1 MEILVLTQSKM
12 KYTKFIVK
20 KFKGIDELELDL
32 TKYPIGKIF
41 PLVGLNES
49 GKTTILESLNFFQED
64 LPDGKKHEIL
74 HKKDS
79 GNFTGNIEIEAE
91 LLLEDSDNKIIKD
104 FLESKTLRLEKD
116 IEKITITK
124 KYTFNN
130 ASFEKSAS
138 TWSWKPELKVKT
150 GTQRSCKSLHS
161 VNKEVWNELVNEV
174 KKIIPKI
181 LYFPD
186 FLFDFP
192 TKIYLENIE
201 TLTSEKEKE
210 VQKEYRQ
217 IIDDILHTINSSYS
231 LNDFLTKL
239 KALTDTAKQ
248 SASSQIKQEISSI
261 LNQKIV
267 APWQEIFS
275 GPNKNIIIETGNDQ
289 TGYFIQLKVNEGTS
303 HFLINER
310 SLGFRWFFGFILF
323 TEFRKA
329 RADESG
335 EYLFLFDEP
344 ASNLHESS
352 QQKLLSLFEKL
363 IDKSKIIYST
373 HSPYLIN
380 PKFILNCFIVK
391 DTGRDNSNDYD
402 FRQNIKAIPHKQFVA
417 NYPNE
422 ETHFKP
428 ILDVLEFHATDF
440 ELTDKI
446 VFTEGKFDYY
456 TFKWVKDMFFA
467 DQCFDFKFY
476 PGASVDKYENIF
488 REYLAHNKKFIAIF
502 DADGT
507 ATTKGKGAKNRYL
520 KEISQELEK
529 QIFTLDDINIIF
541 DTFTTEKLFTEDE
554 KLQIQQKSFPS
565 ETSFNKNHFN
575 SAIQE
580 LFISEESFALSNE
593 TKENFKKIFEFI
605 KNKFT
610 PLDI

>member
-1 MEILVLTQSKM
+1 M

-20 KFKGIDELELDL
+20 KFKGIERLELDL
-32 TKYPIGKIF
+32 TKYPVGKIF

-64 LPDGKKHEIL
+64 LSDGKKHEIL

-79 GNFTGNIEIEAE
+79 GSFTGNIEVEAE
-91 LLLEDSDNKIIKD
+91 LLLDDGDNKIIKD
-104 FLESKTLRLEKD
+104 YLNSKSFKIEND
-116 IEKITITK
+116 IERITITK
-124 KYTFNN
+124 KYIFKN
-130 ASFEKSAS
+130 ASFEKSES
-138 TWSWKPELKVKT
+138 TWFWNPSLKVKT
-150 GTQRSCKSLHS
+150 GTQRSYKGLYPE
-161 VNKEVWNELVNEV
+161 NEEVWKELTNEV

-201 TLTSEKEKE
+201 TITSEKEKE
-210 VQKEYRQ
+210 VQKEYKQ
-217 IIDDILHTINSSYS
+217 IIDDILHTINSNYS
-231 LNDFLTKL
+231 INDFLTKL

-248 SASSQIKQEISSI
+248 SAASQIKQEISSI

-267 APWQEIFS
+267 APWQEIFQ

-352 QQKLLSLFEKL
+352 QQKLLSLFENL

-380 PKFILNCFIVK
+380 PKYILNCFIVK
-391 DTGRDNSNDYD
+391 DAGRENSNDYD
-402 FRQNIKAIPHKQFVA
+402 FRQNINAIPYRQFVA
-417 NYPNE
+417 NYPDE

-428 ILDVLEFHATDF
+428 ILDVLQFCATDF
-440 ELTDKI
+440 DLADKI
-446 VFTEGKFDYY
+446 VFFEGKFDYY
-456 TFKWVKDMFFA
+456 TFKWILKTFFNDA
-467 DQCFDFKFY
+467 CFDFKFY

-488 REYLAHNKKFIAIF
+488 REYLAHNKKFVAIF
-502 DADGT
+502 DADGNE
-507 ATTKGKGAKNRYL
+507 TTKGKGAKNRYINN
-520 KEISQELEK
+520 ISQELEK
-529 QIFTLDDINIIF
+529 QVFTLNDVDQNF
-541 DTFTTEKLFTEDE
+541 DTFTTEKLFTETE
-554 KLQIQQKSFPS
+554 RLQIQQKSFPS
-565 ETSFNKNHFN
+565 YTIFNKNHFN
-575 SAIQE
+575 SAILE
-580 LFISEESFALSNE
+580 LFISEESFTLSDE
-593 TKENFKKIFEFI
+593 TKENFKKILEFI

-610 PLDI
+610 QLDI

>member
-1 MEILVLTQSKM
+1 M
-12 KYTKFIVK
+12 KYTKFVIK
-20 KFKGIDELELDL
+20 KFKGIEKLELDL
-32 TKYPIGKIF
+32 TKYPVGKIF

-64 LPDGKKHEIL
+64 LLGGKEHEIL

-79 GNFTGNIEIEAE
+79 GSFTGNIEIEVE

-104 FLESKTLRLEKD
+104 YLHSKSFKVEKD

-124 KYTFNN
+124 KYIFKN
-130 ASFEKSAS
+130 ASFEKSES
-138 TWSWKPELKVKT
+138 TWYLDPKLKVKT
-150 GTQRSCKSLHS
+150 SPQRSYKNLHS
-161 VNKEVWNELVNEV
+161 ENKEVWNELMNEIRR
-174 KKIIPKI
+174 IIPKI

-201 TLTSEKEKE
+201 TLISEKEKE
-210 VQKEYRQ
+210 IQNEYKQ
-217 IIDDILHTINSSYS
+217 IIDDILHTINSGYS
-231 LNDFLTKL
+231 LSDFLTKL
-239 KALTDTAKQ
+239 KALNDTAKQ

-267 APWQEIFS
+267 TPWQEIFP
-275 GPNKNIIIETGNDQ
+275 GPNKNIIIETEKDQ

-303 HFLINER
+303 PFLINER

-373 HSPYLIN
+373 HSPYLVN

-391 DTGRDNSNDYD
+391 DAGRENSNDYD
-402 FRQNIKAIPHKQFVA
+402 FRQNIKAIPYKQFVA

-456 TFKWVKDMFFA
+456 TFKWIKDMFFS
-467 DQCFDFKFY
+467 DQSYDFKFY
-476 PGASVDKYENIF
+476 PGSGVEKYENIF

-502 DADGT
+502 DADGSV
-507 ATTKGKGAKNRYL
+507 TTKGKGAKNRYL

-529 QIFTLDDINIIF
+529 QIFTLDDIDTNF
-541 DTFTTEKLFTEDE
+541 VTFTTEKLFTEDE
-554 KLQIQQKSFPS
+554 RMQIQQKSFPS
-565 ETSFNKNHFN
+565 DISFNKNQFN

-580 LFISEESFALSNE
+580 LFISEESFNLSDE
-593 TKENFKKIFEFI
+593 TKENFKKILEFI

-610 PLDI
+610 QLDI